1 MELEISALK
10 RYTYTLGCCVGTF
23 RRRIFRPVG
32 GVESFLRNV
41 YTIEYT
47 CVRVFFFFFLWLLF
61 GTFSCLA
68 FSSKSVHV
76 HLDGRLFWYLYMC
89 RDSTV
94 SAYNIP
100 YRQMIRIIRT
110 CAFVFISCLC
120 ISSASPPFVDRL
132 FWLQILCS
140 RKKLKNKK
148 KKLRL
153 LGIDIFGLFGFC
165 RRTLVVVAAVY
176 RHSGCDFNKQA
187 QHTDRPGRLFL
198 RGCFAVD
205 IDGRPSICI
214 QRHLL
219 APLIETSEHST

>member
-1 MELEISALK
+1 M
-10 RYTYTLGCCVGTF
+10 
-23 RRRIFRPVG
+23 G

-47 CVRVFFFFFLWLLF
+47 RVRVFFFLVIIIRYVFLSGFLVHE
-61 GTFSCLA
+61 
-68 FSSKSVHV
+68 SVHV

-120 ISSASPPFVDRL
+120 ISSASPPSSYSSIDF
-132 FWLQILCS
+132 FYYKFSS
-140 RKKLKNKK
+140 RQKRKK

-153 LGIDIFGLFGFC
+153 LGIEIFGLFGFC

-187 QHTDRPGRLFL
+187 QHTDRPGKLFL
-198 RGCFAVD
+198 RGVFAVD
-205 IDGRPSICI
+205 IDGRLSICI

>member
-1 MELEISALK
+1 MCACL
-10 RYTYTLGCCVGTF
+10 
-23 RRRIFRPVG
+23 
-32 GVESFLRNV
+32 FL
-41 YTIEYT
+41 
-47 CVRVFFFFFLWLLF
+47 FFLWLLF

-120 ISSASPPFVDRL
+120 ISSASPHSSIDF
-132 FWLQILCS
+132 FYYKFSS
-140 RKKLKNKK
+140 RQKLKKKRKK

-153 LGIDIFGLFGFC
+153 LGIEIFGLFGFC